1 MNLVLDDEQI
11 ALIRASGIPY
21 NIIKQY
27 IVELH
32 LHPAQSA
39 RKTMLYA
46 TRCPLVPDPY
56 DTRRP
61 RPRMSALASAPALGG
76 PTHPRPV
83 SSPFGP
89 TSPTHTRDKTSRS
102 PFPFFDFQLTA
113 DHATCHSA
121 TPTGAVHLQQS
132 AMDRLKD
139 RWDAFLVDHPRAQTA
154 IEALE
159 PYVPPVNF
167 ITLHYA
173 YFIGVSIIGTL
184 IFWGASHPA
193 KNVGWWDSMFM
204 VVSALTASGL
214 NTVNVSQLTVFQQVE
229 LVVLMMMG
237 SQVLVS
243 YFTVAFR
250 KHIFEKRFEDIVEM
264 EKETRKARKGNTGA
278 VVGMTGAMFGLP
290 VMSSFGKGR
299 MRRPSKS
306 QGTSGLK
313 LMTPAETGASTSA
326 RDVPP
331 STPILEDQAQTG
343 ISFSPGGTPPGTRQR
358 NANQHIGFLDPIRER
373 TSHDRPQ
380 SATTG
385 HSIYNTQSH
394 QTVSTRRRSLAGD
407 SKLGDGFNVHSF
419 VTEQK
424 RSIGRNGQFYNLS
437 AEQRE
442 YLGGVEYR
450 ALKFLSVFVPAYF
463 ILWQLLGAIALGA
476 YMSVYEKEASAVNA
490 QNPWW
495 AGIFLAI
502 SAYSNAGMTLL
513 DAGFLPFQGSYFV
526 LVVVTLLSLAGPA
539 AFPVFVRLLI
549 WTMSKCL
556 DVFSKSKEYGV
567 WKEGFDFI
575 LKFPR
580 RVYTSMF
587 PARDTWIFIATFGS
601 FVIADWVLI
610 LVLSI
615 GNPTMEAIPLG
626 RRIFISLFEGF
637 SIPSGGYAIVSPSAM
652 YFDVQVL
659 WLVIFY
665 TAAYPHIITMRKTNV
680 YEERSLGI
688 YEGDETEVE
697 QLHSASSSLF
707 DVDAAMP
714 ALPSSHPEPEKTTL
728 APIKTLG
735 KVGRRGTAFVG
746 RQLQRRITSFQGVG
760 VAAGHATTTPTPLKR
775 SATIDFGR
783 ASIHSLNS
791 HPATRPPSLISQQ
804 VRGQLSHDV
813 WWIALALFLITLI
826 ETHHSIED
834 PRTYSVF
841 TILFEIVSGYT
852 TIGISIGLPDQAY
865 SFSGGMYSGSKVI
878 MILVMLRGRHRG
890 LPVALDRAVRLPG
903 KKLSEM
909 EEEDAEIRSMFSQ

>member
-1 MNLVLDDEQI
+1 M
-11 ALIRASGIPY
+11 A
-21 NIIKQY
+21 
-27 IVELH
+27 
-32 LHPAQSA
+32 
-39 RKTMLYA
+39 
-46 TRCPLVPDPY
+46 
-56 DTRRP
+56 
-61 RPRMSALASAPALGG
+61 
-76 PTHPRPV
+76 
-83 SSPFGP
+83 
-89 TSPTHTRDKTSRS
+89 
-102 PFPFFDFQLTA
+102 
-113 DHATCHSA
+113 
-121 TPTGAVHLQQS
+121 
-132 AMDRLKD
+132 RLKE
-139 RWDAFLVDHPRAQTA
+139 RWESFEANHAKMRTI
-154 IEALE
+154 IETVK
-159 PYVPPVNF
+159 PYVPPINF

-173 YFIGVSIIGTL
+173 YFISMTLLGSL

-193 KNVGWWDSMFM
+193 KSIGWWDSMFM
-204 VVSALTASGL
+204 VMSAMTATGL

-250 KHIFEKRFEDIVEM
+250 KHMFEKRFEDVVKM
-264 EKETRKARKGNTGA
+264 EKEKRQARKGDIGA
-278 VVGMTGAMFGLP
+278 VVGMTGAMFGMP
-290 VMSSFGKGR
+290 VMGSFGKGR
-299 MRRPSKS
+299 KGMPPRNKAMV
-306 QGTSGLK
+306 TA
-313 LMTPAETGASTSA
+313 MTIPEAEET
-326 RDVPP
+326 
-331 STPILEDQAQTG
+331 EM
-343 ISFSPGGTPPGTRQR
+343 PPGTPVGQTQSRPSLGER
-358 NANQHIGFLDPIRER
+358 ERSAPQHIGFLDPIRER
-373 TSHDRPQ
+373 EPHKRPT

-385 HSIYNTQSH
+385 HSIYNVQSH
-394 QTVSTRRRSLAGD
+394 QTMSERRRSLGEK
-407 SKLGDGFNVHSF
+407 STLNDGFNVQSF
-419 VTEQK
+419 VKEQK
-424 RSIGRNGQFYNLS
+424 RSIGRNGQFFNLS
-437 AEQRE
+437 SDQRE

-450 ALKFLSVFVPAYF
+450 ALKFLFIFVPAYF
-463 ILWQLLGAIALGA
+463 ILWQLFGAIALGA
-476 YMSVYEKEASAVNA
+476 YMSVYEKEACAVNA

-502 SAYSNAGMTLL
+502 SAYSNAGFTLL
-513 DAGFLPFQGSYFV
+513 DAGFIPFQSSYYI
-526 LVVVTLLSLAGPA
+526 LCVVTLLSLAGPA
-539 AFPVFVRLLI
+539 AFPVFVRFLVWSMSTLLD
-549 WTMSKCL
+549 L
-556 DVFSKSKEYGV
+556 FSKDKEYGI

-587 PARDTWIFIATFGS
+587 PARDTWLFIATFGS
-601 FVIADWVLI
+601 FVAVDWVLI
-610 LVLSI
+610 LVLGI

-688 YEGDETEVE
+688 YEGDEAEPE

-714 ALPSSHPEPEKTTL
+714 SLPSSVPQPEKSSL
-728 APIKTLG
+728 APIKSLG
-735 KVGRRGTAFVG
+735 KVGVRGTAFVG
-746 RQLQRRITSFQGVG
+746 RQLQRRMTAFNGVG
-760 VAAGHATTTPTPLKR
+760 VAHAPATTTPAPLKR
-775 SATIDFGR
+775 SVTMDFNRAT
-783 ASIHSLNS
+783 SVHSLTQ
-791 HPATRPPSLISQQ
+791 HPPTNPPSLISQQ

-813 WWIALALFLITLI
+813 WWIAFALFLITLI
-826 ETHHSIED
+826 ETHHSIGD

-865 SFSGGMYSGSKVI
+865 SFSGGMFTGSKIV

-903 KKLSEM
+903 KKLGEI

>member
-1 MNLVLDDEQI
+1 M
-11 ALIRASGIPY
+11 A
-21 NIIKQY
+21 
-27 IVELH
+27 
-32 LHPAQSA
+32 
-39 RKTMLYA
+39 
-46 TRCPLVPDPY
+46 
-56 DTRRP
+56 
-61 RPRMSALASAPALGG
+61 
-76 PTHPRPV
+76 
-83 SSPFGP
+83 
-89 TSPTHTRDKTSRS
+89 
-102 PFPFFDFQLTA
+102 
-113 DHATCHSA
+113 
-121 TPTGAVHLQQS
+121 
-132 AMDRLKD
+132 RLKE
-139 RWDAFLVDHPRAQTA
+139 RWESFEANHAKMRTI
-154 IEALE
+154 IETVK
-159 PYVPPVNF
+159 PYVPPINF

-173 YFIGVSIIGTL
+173 YFISMTLLGSL

-193 KNVGWWDSMFM
+193 KSIGWWDSMFM
-204 VVSALTASGL
+204 VMSAMTATGL

-250 KHIFEKRFEDIVEM
+250 KHMFEKRFEDVVKM
-264 EKETRKARKGNTGA
+264 EKEKRQARKGDIGA
-278 VVGMTGAMFGLP
+278 VVGMTGAMFGMP
-290 VMSSFGKGR
+290 VMGSFGKGR
-299 MRRPSKS
+299 KGMPPRNKAMV
-306 QGTSGLK
+306 TA
-313 LMTPAETGASTSA
+313 MTIPEAEET
-326 RDVPP
+326 
-331 STPILEDQAQTG
+331 EM
-343 ISFSPGGTPPGTRQR
+343 PPGTPVGQTQSRPSLGER
-358 NANQHIGFLDPIRER
+358 ERSAPQHIGFLDLIRER
-373 TSHDRPQ
+373 EPHKRPT

-385 HSIYNTQSH
+385 HSIYNVQSH
-394 QTVSTRRRSLAGD
+394 QTMSERRRSLGEK
-407 SKLGDGFNVHSF
+407 STLNDGFNVQSF
-419 VTEQK
+419 VKEQK
-424 RSIGRNGQFYNLS
+424 RSIGRNGQFFNLS
-437 AEQRE
+437 SDQRE

-450 ALKFLSVFVPAYF
+450 ALKFLFIFVPAYF
-463 ILWQLLGAIALGA
+463 ILWQLFGAIALGA
-476 YMSVYEKEASAVNA
+476 YMSVYEKEACAVNA

-502 SAYSNAGMTLL
+502 SAYSNAGFTLL
-513 DAGFLPFQGSYFV
+513 DAGFIPFQSSYYI
-526 LVVVTLLSLAGPA
+526 LCVVTLLSLAGPA
-539 AFPVFVRLLI
+539 AFPVFVRFLVWSMSTLLD
-549 WTMSKCL
+549 L
-556 DVFSKSKEYGV
+556 FSKDKEYGI

-587 PARDTWIFIATFGS
+587 PARDTWLFIATFGS
-601 FVIADWVLI
+601 FVAVDWVLI
-610 LVLSI
+610 LVLGI

-688 YEGDETEVE
+688 YEGDEAEPE

-714 ALPSSHPEPEKTTL
+714 SLPSSVPQPEKSSL
-728 APIKTLG
+728 APIKSLG
-735 KVGRRGTAFVG
+735 KVGVRGTAFVG
-746 RQLQRRITSFQGVG
+746 RQLQRRMTAFNGVG
-760 VAAGHATTTPTPLKR
+760 VAHAPATTTPAPLKR
-775 SATIDFGR
+775 SVTMDFNRAT
-783 ASIHSLNS
+783 SVHSLTQ
-791 HPATRPPSLISQQ
+791 HPPTNPPSLISQQ

-813 WWIALALFLITLI
+813 WWIAFALFLITLI
-826 ETHHSIED
+826 ETHHSIGD

-865 SFSGGMYSGSKVI
+865 SFSGGMFTGSKIV

-903 KKLSEM
+903 KKLGEI

>member
-1 MNLVLDDEQI
+1 
-11 ALIRASGIPY
+11 
-21 NIIKQY
+21 
-27 IVELH
+27 
-32 LHPAQSA
+32 
-39 RKTMLYA
+39 
-46 TRCPLVPDPY
+46 
-56 DTRRP
+56 
-61 RPRMSALASAPALGG
+61 
-76 PTHPRPV
+76 
-83 SSPFGP
+83 
-89 TSPTHTRDKTSRS
+89 
-102 PFPFFDFQLTA
+102 
-113 DHATCHSA
+113 
-121 TPTGAVHLQQS
+121 
-132 AMDRLKD
+132 MDLKD
-139 RWDAFLVDHPRAQTA
+139 RWEAFVAQHPRVDKIAA
-154 IEALE
+154 AAK
-159 PYVPPVNF
+159 PYIPPINF

-173 YFIGVSIIGTL
+173 YFIAITIVGTL
-184 IFWGASHPA
+184 IFWGASNPA
-193 KNVGWWDSMFM
+193 KSVGWWDSMFM
-204 VVSALTASGL
+204 VMSALTASGL
-214 NTVNVSQLTVFQQVE
+214 NTVNLSQLTIFQQVE
-229 LVVLMMMG
+229 LAVLMMLG

-264 EKETRKARKGNTGA
+264 EKENRKAKKGTTGT

-299 MRRPSKS
+299 KQSKPR
-306 QGTSGLK
+306 GLK
-313 LMTPAETGASTSA
+313 VATGAGQT
-326 RDVPP
+326 DTNEPPP
-331 STPILEDQAQTG
+331 STPILENQADIG
-343 ISFSPGGTPPGTRQR
+343 LSPVASGRSPP
-358 NANQHIGFLDPIRER
+358 QHIGFLDPIPER
-373 TSHDRPQ
+373 KSHDRPH

-385 HSIYNTQSH
+385 HSIYNVQSH
-394 QTVSTRRRSLAGD
+394 QTVSSRRRSLGGE
-407 SKLGDGFNVHSF
+407 SKLGDDFNVQSF
-419 VTEQK
+419 VKEQK
-424 RSIGRNGQFYNLS
+424 RNIGRNGQFFNLS
-437 AEQRE
+437 SGQRE

-463 ILWQLLGAIALGA
+463 ILWQLFGAIALGA

-495 AGIFLAI
+495 AGAFLAI
-502 SAYSNAGMTLL
+502 SAYNNAGFTLL
-513 DAGFLPFQGSYFV
+513 DAGFIPFQSSYYV
-526 LVVVTLLSLAGPA
+526 LTVVTILSLAGPA
-539 AFPVFVRLLI
+539 SFPVFVRFLI
-549 WTMSKCL
+549 WTMSTLL
-556 DVFSKSKEYGV
+556 DLFSKNKEYGV

-587 PARDTWIFIATFGS
+587 PSRDTWMFIATFGS
-601 FVIADWVLI
+601 FVAADWFLI
-610 LVLSI
+610 LILSI

-688 YEGDETEVE
+688 YEGDEAEVE

-707 DVDAAMP
+707 DVDAALPP
-714 ALPSSHPEPEKTTL
+714 ATSVSEKPPRT
-728 APIKTLG
+728 PIKTIG
-735 KVGRRGTAFVG
+735 NVGRRGTAFVG
-746 RQLQRRITSFQGVG
+746 RQIQRRMTAFQGVG
-760 VAAGHATTTPTPLKR
+760 VAGPTTTSTPAVLKR
-775 SATIDFGR
+775 SATMDFGR
-783 ASIHSLNS
+783 ATSIHSLNA
-791 HPATRPPSLISQQ
+791 HPPTHPPSLVSQQ

-834 PRTYSVF
+834 PKTYSVF

-865 SFSGGMYSGSKVI
+865 SFSGGMYTGSKII

-903 KKLSEM
+903 RKLAEF

>member
-1 MNLVLDDEQI
+1 M
-11 ALIRASGIPY
+11 A
-21 NIIKQY
+21 
-27 IVELH
+27 
-32 LHPAQSA
+32 
-39 RKTMLYA
+39 
-46 TRCPLVPDPY
+46 
-56 DTRRP
+56 
-61 RPRMSALASAPALGG
+61 
-76 PTHPRPV
+76 
-83 SSPFGP
+83 
-89 TSPTHTRDKTSRS
+89 
-102 PFPFFDFQLTA
+102 
-113 DHATCHSA
+113 
-121 TPTGAVHLQQS
+121 
-132 AMDRLKD
+132 RLKE
-139 RWDAFLVDHPRAQTA
+139 RWESF
-154 IEALE
+154 EANHAKVRTITGTVK
-159 PYVPPVNF
+159 PYVPPINF

-173 YFIGVSIIGTL
+173 YFISMTLLGSL

-193 KNVGWWDSMFM
+193 KSIGWWDSMFM
-204 VVSALTASGL
+204 VMSAMTATGL

-250 KHIFEKRFEDIVEM
+250 KHMFEKRFEDVVRM
-264 EKETRKARKGNTGA
+264 EKEKRQARKGDIGA
-278 VVGMTGAMFGLP
+278 VVGMTGAMFGMP
-290 VMSSFGKGR
+290 VMGSFGKGR
-299 MRRPSKS
+299 KGMPPRNKTMVTAVTIPEAEETEMQPGTLGGQTQTRPSL
-306 QGTSGLK
+306 G
-313 LMTPAETGASTSA
+313 ERERSA
-326 RDVPP
+326 P
-331 STPILEDQAQTG
+331 
-343 ISFSPGGTPPGTRQR
+343 
-358 NANQHIGFLDPIRER
+358 QHVGFLDPIRER
-373 TSHDRPQ
+373 EPHKRPM

-385 HSIYNTQSH
+385 HSIYNVQSH
-394 QTVSTRRRSLAGD
+394 QTMSERRRSLGEK
-407 SKLGDGFNVHSF
+407 STLNDGFNVQSF
-419 VTEQK
+419 VREQK
-424 RSIGRNGQFYNLS
+424 RSIGRNGQFFNLS
-437 AEQRE
+437 SDQRE

-450 ALKFLSVFVPAYF
+450 ALKFLFIFVPAYF
-463 ILWQLLGAIALGA
+463 ILWQLFGAIALGA
-476 YMSVYEKEASAVNA
+476 YMSVYEKEACAVNA

-502 SAYSNAGMTLL
+502 SAYSNAGFTLL
-513 DAGFLPFQGSYFV
+513 DAGFIPFQSSYYI
-526 LVVVTLLSLAGPA
+526 LCVVTLLSLAGPA
-539 AFPVFVRLLI
+539 AFPVFVRFLVWSMSTLLD
-549 WTMSKCL
+549 L
-556 DVFSKSKEYGV
+556 FSKDKEYGI

-587 PARDTWIFIATFGS
+587 PARDTWLFIATFGS
-601 FVIADWVLI
+601 FVAVDWVLI
-610 LVLSI
+610 LVLGI

-688 YEGDETEVE
+688 YEGDEAEPE

-714 ALPSSHPEPEKTTL
+714 SLPSSVPQPERSSL
-728 APIKTLG
+728 APIKSLG
-735 KVGRRGTAFVG
+735 KVGVRGTAFVG
-746 RQLQRRITSFQGVG
+746 RQLQRRMTAFHGVG
-760 VAAGHATTTPTPLKR
+760 VAHAPATTTPAPLKR
-775 SATIDFGR
+775 SVTMDFNRAT
-783 ASIHSLNS
+783 SVHSLTQ
-791 HPATRPPSLISQQ
+791 HPPTNPPSLISQQ

-813 WWIALALFLITLI
+813 WWIAFALFLITLI
-826 ETHHSIED
+826 ETHHSIGD

-865 SFSGGMYSGSKVI
+865 SFSGGMFTGSKIV

-903 KKLSEM
+903 KKLGEI